1 MAAGSSNSTRQL
13 AFLGLD
19 DDLIAAVL
27 DQSPEGSLGAFASAS
42 RRLTRLVRCCGNV
55 HKTCVVVC
63 VLHKRSC
70 WPVCHQLL
78 DVAVF
83 IVPA

>member
-19 DDLIAAVL
+19 DDFIAAVL

-42 RRLTRLVRCCGNV
+42 RRLTRLVRCCGLV
-55 HKTCVVVC
+55 HKTRVVVC
-63 VLHKRSC
+63 VLHKHRC
-70 WPVCHQLL
+70 WAVSHQLL
-78 DVAVF
+78 AVAVF
-83 IVPA
+83 IMPA